1 MRGESEVRGD
11 LRTVMLVAA
20 CALIALFG
28 VEALA
33 QDADDEATWY
43 FGYEE
48 PGCGGAPYLATRNL
62 ATIRREEA
70 RGALLSSSTVSRGDR
85 EHVNAILSGER
96 SVSDAGPC
104 RLVTIKPDPIGDP
117 EGPAADAAAIRAVVT
132 ARVALE
138 EARAAL
144 AAREA
149 DLRAAHAAVGKAHLG
164 AGAVDPDRFA
174 GYADGKCESSVVE
187 TTEHMARIAELAVA
201 GEVRSFTGSFGT
213 CMQIS
218 PAGG

>member
-1 MRGESEVRGD
+1 MRGEGEVRGD
-11 LRTVMLVAA
+11 LHTVMMVAA

-48 PGCGGAPYLATRNL
+48 PVCGGAPYLATRNL

-117 EGPAADAAAIRAVVT
+117 EGPAADAAAVRAIVR
-132 ARVALE
+132 AALE
-138 EARAAL
+138 EASAVL
-144 AAREA
+144 ATHEA
-149 DLRAAHAAVGKAHLG
+149 DLRAAHAAVGKAHLE
-164 AGAVDPDRFA
+164 AGAVDPDRFS
-174 GYADGKCESSVVE
+174 GYADGKCESPVVE
-187 TTEHMARIAELAVA
+187 TTGNMARIAELAVA

-213 CMQIS
+213 CMEIS